1 MPFTAGDLCCPQ
13 DMCVALDTAPEA
25 SQSDYEVIPHVTQM
39 QWTET
44 ANVARIV
51 TSSTGGN
58 ETSVCGPVNV
68 NGTLNIACHSGDA
81 PAPLAINGKYNLV
94 WGLSC
99 DRVEDWIAGTLSG
112 PAVAGI
118 YAAKV
123 RIITVPND
131 LNPAAGG
138 AVLTPYTWELVEW
151 INYPAP
157 QAVKED

>member
-1 MPFTAGDLCCPQ
+1 
-13 DMCVALDTAPEA
+13 MCVALDTAA
-25 SQSDYEVIPHVTQM
+25 DAGQADYEVIPHVTQM
-39 QWTET
+39 AWTET

-68 NGTLNIACHSGDA
+68 SGTLNIACHSGDA
-81 PAPLAINGKYNLV
+81 PSPFRVNGKYNVV

-99 DRVEDWIAGTLSG
+99 DRVEDWIAGELVG
-112 PAVAGI
+112 PAIAGI
-118 YAAKV
+118 YAAKI
-123 RIITVPND
+123 RIISVPND

-151 INYPAP
+151 INFPAT
-157 QAVKED
+157 QVEKED